1 MMSRYLHSTLIC
13 LAMVWGGMGCVP
25 VKPIGP
31 TTSGY
36 FFVLRVSEPRLFLV
50 LSGSPM
56 AEHLPRQA
64 EVIVQVQSAQGQPV
78 DGVPVEFVLTGQ
90 EIASVTPRQAV
101 TSAGQARAVL
111 QPSAT
116 GAARVVAR
124 VEGMQQEVGIT
135 VSNTGG
141 QMGASP

>member
-1 MMSRYLHSTLIC
+1 MK
-13 LAMVWGGMGCVP
+13 P
-25 VKPIGP
+25 VGP

-56 AEHLPRQA
+56 AEHLPHEA
-64 EVIVQVQSAQGQPV
+64 EVIVQVQNAQGQPV
-78 DGVPVEFVLTGQ
+78 DGVPVEFALTGQ
-90 EIASVTPRQAV
+90 EIAAVTPSRV
-101 TSAGQARAVL
+101 GTSAGQARAVL

-124 VEGMQQEVGIT
+124 VEGLQQAVGIS
-135 VSNTGG
+135 VSNTPG
-141 QMGASP
+141 QMGGGSP